1 MSGEGASH
9 TAWLLIATTLAMLTV
24 PGVALF
30 YAGMVR
36 RKNVLNTLAL
46 PVLALVLVSLCWL
59 VGAGAMDLGAR
70 VGSLAGLGLGGTPLR
85 LMSLVLSGSLALAL
99 VAGGVVERTRCC
111 FFLLFGCCWVLLVYG
126 PLAHSLW
133 GGGWLGSIGSLDFA
147 GGAVVHVSAGVTAL
161 VAAILIGPRK
171 GHGRTEMRPNNLP
184 LSVCGAALMWVG
196 WCGFASGQGVV
207 SMGTVTSAF
216 VAIQAS
222 AAAAALAWTSVEW
235 IQRDKPT
242 VLGTV
247 SGGVAGLVAI
257 APAAGYVGPLS
268 ALVIGIGAGGFCY
281 MVVNFVKPILGYDDS
296 LDVFG
301 MHAVGGTWGMIATG
315 LFASTAVNQAGSDG
329 LFYGYPYQFF
339 VQCVAVLAVWVF
351 AGGMTYL
358 LVKGLGAVLPPRVD
372 EEAEVMGLDLTQ
384 HGEKGYSN

>member
-1 MSGEGASH
+1 MPVQPSSH
-9 TAWLLIATTLAMLTV
+9 MAWSLIATTLALLTV

-36 RKNVLNTLAL
+36 RKNVLNTFAL
-46 PVLALVLVSLCWL
+46 PLLALVLVSLSWL
-59 VGAGAMDLGAR
+59 VATKAVDAWAGDASLRPVSLAVAGA
-70 VGSLAGLGLGGTPLR
+70 
-85 LMSLVLSGSLALAL
+85 LALAL
-99 VAGGVVERTRCC
+99 VAGGIVERTRCA
-111 FFLLFGCCWVLLVYG
+111 FFLLLGLFWILLVYG
-126 PLAHSLW
+126 PLVHWLW
-133 GGGWLGSIGSLDFA
+133 GGGWLVSMGSLDYA
-147 GGAVVHVSAGVTAL
+147 GGAVVHISAGVTAL

-184 LSVCGAALMWVG
+184 LSLCGAGLMWVG
-196 WCGFASGQGVV
+196 WFGFASGQDSV
-207 SMGTVTSAF
+207 SMGTVTGAF
-216 VAIQAS
+216 VAIQVS
-222 AAAAALAWTSVEW
+222 AAAAALAWTAVEW
-235 IQRDKPT
+235 VQRDKPT

-268 ALVIGIGAGGFCY
+268 AIVIVMGAGGLCY

-315 LFASTAVNQAGSDG
+315 LFASTAVNPAGSDG

-339 VQCVAVLAVWVF
+339 VQCVAVLAVWAF

-358 LVKGLGAVLPPRVD
+358 LVKGLGLVLSPRVD

>member
-1 MSGEGASH
+1 
-9 TAWLLIATTLAMLTV
+9 MLTI

-46 PVLALVLVSLCWL
+46 PLLALVLVSLCWL
-59 VGAGAMDLGAR
+59 VGAHVMDLGGGGGNV
-70 VGSLAGLGLGGTPLR
+70 VGGEAGATALREVFFALAGA
-85 LMSLVLSGSLALAL
+85 LALAL
-99 VAGGVVERTRCC
+99 VAGGIVERTRCL
-111 FFLLFGCCWVLLVYG
+111 FFLVFGLLWVLLVYG
-126 PLAHSLW
+126 PLVHSLW
-133 GGGWLGSIGSLDFA
+133 GNGWLVSLGSLDYA
-147 GGAVVHVSAGVTAL
+147 GGAVVHISAGVTAL

-171 GHGRTEMRPNNLP
+171 GHGRTEMKPNNLP
-184 LSVCGAALMWVG
+184 LSVCGAGLMGVG
-196 WCGFASGQGVV
+196 WCGFASGHGPV
-207 SMGTVTSAF
+207 SMSTVAGAF

-242 VLGTV
+242 VLGTL

-257 APAAGYVGPLS
+257 APAAGYVGPFS
-268 ALVIGIGAGGFCY
+268 AVVIGIGAGGLCY

-339 VQCVAVLAVWVF
+339 AQGVAVVAVWVF

-358 LVKGLGAVLPPRVD
+358 LVKGLGWVLPPRVED
-372 EEAEVMGLDLTQ
+372 EAEIMGLDLTQ
-384 HGEKGYSN
+384 HGEKGYSS

>member
-1 MSGEGASH
+1 
-9 TAWLLIATTLAMLTV
+9 
-24 PGVALF
+24 
-30 YAGMVR
+30 
-36 RKNVLNTLAL
+36 
-46 PVLALVLVSLCWL
+46 
-59 VGAGAMDLGAR
+59 
-70 VGSLAGLGLGGTPLR
+70 
-85 LMSLVLSGSLALAL
+85 
-99 VAGGVVERTRCC
+99 
-111 FFLLFGCCWVLLVYG
+111 
-126 PLAHSLW
+126 
-133 GGGWLGSIGSLDFA
+133 LGSIGSLDFA
-147 GGAVVHVSAGVTAL
+147 GGAVVHVSAGATAL

-257 APAAGYVGPLS
+257 APAAGYVSPLS

-281 MVVNFVKPILGYDDS
+281 MVVNFVKPILGCLPRRRS
-296 LDVFG
+296 IKR
-301 MHAVGGTWGMIATG
+301 AATG
-315 LFASTAVNQAGSDG
+315 CSTATPISFLCNAWPSWPSGS
-329 LFYGYPYQFF
+329 
-339 VQCVAVLAVWVF
+339 
-351 AGGMTYL
+351 
-358 LVKGLGAVLPPRVD
+358 LP
-372 EEAEVMGLDLTQ
+372 EE
-384 HGEKGYSN
+384 

>member
-1 MSGEGASH
+1 MFEAGSQH
-9 TAWLLIATTLAMLTV
+9 QAWLLIATTLALLTV

-36 RKNVLNTLAL
+36 RKNVLNTFAL
-46 PVLALVLVSLCWL
+46 PILALVLVSLCWIGGI
-59 VGAGAMDLGAR
+59 VAVDRWLGIGNMAA
-70 VGSLAGLGLGGTPLR
+70 VGSEAAPLR
-85 LMSLVLSGSLALAL
+85 HVGLALSGALALAL
-99 VAGGVVERTRCC
+99 VAGGVVERTRCAY
-111 FFLLFGCCWVLLVYG
+111 FLVFGLFWVLLVYG

-133 GGGWLGSIGSLDFA
+133 GSGWLASIGSLDFA
-147 GGAVVHVSAGVTAL
+147 GGAVVHISAGVTAL
-161 VAAILIGPRK
+161 VASILIGPRR
-171 GHGRTEMRPNNLP
+171 GYGRTEMRPNNLP
-184 LSVCGAALMWVG
+184 LSVCGAGLMWVG
-196 WCGFASGQGVV
+196 WCGFASGQGATT
-207 SMGTVTSAF
+207 MGTVTGAF

-222 AAAAALAWTSVEW
+222 AASAALAWTAVEW
-235 IQRDKPT
+235 VQREKPT

-257 APAAGYVGPLS
+257 TPAAGYVGPLS
-268 ALVIGIGAGGFCY
+268 AIVIGIGAGGLCY

-315 LFASTAVNQAGSDG
+315 LFASTAVNPSGSDG

-339 VQCVAVLAVWVF
+339 AQAVAVIAVWVF

-358 LVKGLGAVLPPRVD
+358 LVKGLGIVLSPRVG
-372 EEAEVMGLDLTQ
+372 EGEEVMGLDLTQ
-384 HGEKGYSN
+384 HGEKGYS

>member
-1 MSGEGASH
+1 MSADGAHH
-9 TAWLLIATTLAMLTV
+9 TAWLLIATTFAMLTI

-46 PVLALVLVSLCWL
+46 PLLALVLVSLCWL
-59 VGAGAMDLGAR
+59 VGAHVMDLGGGGGNV
-70 VGSLAGLGLGGTPLR
+70 VGGEAGATALREVFFALAGA
-85 LMSLVLSGSLALAL
+85 LALAL
-99 VAGGVVERTRCC
+99 VAGGIVERTRCL
-111 FFLLFGCCWVLLVYG
+111 FFLVFGLLWVLLVYG
-126 PLAHSLW
+126 PLVHSLW
-133 GGGWLGSIGSLDFA
+133 GNGWLVSLGSLDYA
-147 GGAVVHVSAGVTAL
+147 GGAVVHISAGVTAL

-171 GHGRTEMRPNNLP
+171 GHGRTEMKPNNLP
-184 LSVCGAALMWVG
+184 LSVCGAGLMGVG
-196 WCGFASGQGVV
+196 WCGFAAGHGPV
-207 SMGTVTSAF
+207 SMSTVAGAF

-235 IQRDKPT
+235 IQRDRPT
-242 VLGTV
+242 VLGTL

-257 APAAGYVGPLS
+257 APAAGYVGPFS
-268 ALVIGIGAGGFCY
+268 AVVIGIGAGGLCY

-339 VQCVAVLAVWVF
+339 AQGVAVVAVWVF

-358 LVKGLGAVLPPRVD
+358 LVKGIGAVLPPRVD

-384 HGEKGYSN
+384 HGEKGYSS